1 MFGFLIKKSFFDVW
15 DNLITVMLLNLGFVL
30 IGGGALY
37 LFYLLSFNTTLAI
50 IAGAVGIAVI
60 NLYLATA
67 SFAARDISNYAT
79 PPFRDLGGY
88 FKQTWKSAV
97 GLAVVTILQLAVL
110 FVAMPFYL
118 QIGGLLG
125 MAAVAVIF
133 WASVIWW
140 LASQYYY
147 AVRAR
152 LDSRIGKLFKKSFIL
167 LFDNTLFTIG
177 LGLGTI
183 FILAVSV
190 FTAFL
195 IPGVTSV
202 LVWHQDAL
210 KLRLSKYDYLEK
222 NPGANRREIPW
233 ETLLIDERK
242 RVGHRT
248 FRGMIFPWKE

>member
-1 MFGFLIKKSFFDVW
+1 MFSFLIKKSFFDVW
-15 DNLITVMLLNLGFVL
+15 DNLIAVLLINLGFVL

-37 LFYLLSFNTTLAI
+37 LFYALSFNMTLAI
-50 IAGAVGIAVI
+50 IAGALGILLI

-67 SFAARDISNYAT
+67 SFAARDIANYTT

-88 FKQTWKSAV
+88 FKETWKSAV
-97 GLAVVTILQLAVL
+97 GLAVVTIVQLAVL

-125 MAAVAVIF
+125 MAAVALIF

-152 LDSRIGKLFKKSFIL
+152 LDSKVGKLFKKSFIL

-177 LGLGTI
+177 LGIGTI
-183 FILAVSV
+183 LILAVSV

-202 LVWHQDAL
+202 LVWYQDAL
-210 KLRLSKYDYLEK
+210 KLRLYKYDYLEK
-222 NPGANRREIPW
+222 NPGANRRQVPW
-233 ETLLIDERK
+233 ETLLIDDRE